1 MHWETVMTRFCEILT
16 PGGHL
21 AVVEEVLE
29 PTPWS
34 DMLGFIWEYSL
45 HKDFQ
50 PYNML
55 TVTQELTAR
64 GLF

>member
-1 MHWETVMTRFCEILT
+1 MHWETVMTRFHEILT

-34 DMLGFIWEYSL
+34 DLWASSASI
-45 HKDFQ
+45 
-50 PYNML
+50 
-55 TVTQELTAR
+55 R
-64 GLF
+64 